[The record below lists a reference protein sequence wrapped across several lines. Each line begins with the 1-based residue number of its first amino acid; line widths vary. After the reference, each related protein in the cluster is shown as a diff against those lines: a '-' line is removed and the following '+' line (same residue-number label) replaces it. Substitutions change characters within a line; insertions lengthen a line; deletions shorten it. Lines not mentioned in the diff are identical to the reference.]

1 MLHGRLWYE
10 FLRLLIGV
18 ALMGAVLELMAAAS
32 GLPGT
37 VMIFRGLLT
46 LWQTGVLVHDI
57 QVTLAR
63 CLVGWSIGAALGVVL
78 D

>member
-1 MLHGRLWYE
+1 
-10 FLRLLIGV
+10 
-18 ALMGAVLELMAAAS
+18 MGAVLELMAAAS